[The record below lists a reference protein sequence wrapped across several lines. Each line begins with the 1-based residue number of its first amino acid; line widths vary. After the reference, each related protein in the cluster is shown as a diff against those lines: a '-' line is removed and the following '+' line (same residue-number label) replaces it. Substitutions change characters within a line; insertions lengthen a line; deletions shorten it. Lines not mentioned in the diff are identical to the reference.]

1 MDGRLSLDV
10 VYQDVVGVVEDG
22 RVGVV
27 EAHVRSLGGR
37 RRRRSR
43 HRGRRRCRSCRRS
56 LVLVLGSRLFL
67 LLVAFVVQG
76 LDLVE
81 ERLGPEVA
89 SVGLLELV
97 VLVVQG
103 LEVVALVLVPPHLVE
118 VLLDLSP
125 LLVFRSK
132 PGCKNEWGLKR

>member
-10 VYQDVVGVVEDG
+10 VYEDVVGVVEDG

-43 HRGRRRCRSCRRS
+43 HRGRRSRRSCHRS
-56 LVLVLGSRLFL
+56 LVLVLVGSRLFL

-76 LDLVE
+76 LDLVK

-132 PGCKNEWGLKR
+132 PGCKNE